1 MITCISS
8 GSNFQN
14 ETINTLRFAQKAKKV
29 VNKPVINLDIKS
41 KIILEL
47 KQQIHELNIKLNAK
61 NQDILIQNS
70 VPCAFNQIE
79 KYECLTPFM
88 LSKLD
93 EFCNEYKLN
102 YGNSNAS

>member
-29 VNKPVINLDIKS
+29 NNKPVINLDTKS

-47 KQQIHELNIKLNAK
+47 KQQIHELNLKLNGNKLHQIILPNNLPNAGVNLQL
-61 NQDILIQNS
+61 NQ
-70 VPCAFNQIE
+70 
-79 KYECLTPFM
+79 Y
-88 LSKLD
+88 
-93 EFCNEYKLN
+93 
-102 YGNSNAS
+102 